1 MSVSIKTKEEI
12 VKLRIC
18 GKVLAKLL
26 KYLKDN
32 TKAGMS
38 TGEIDRLA
46 HAYIIEN
53 KCKPVLLNYQP
64 YGADYPYPATLCISI
79 NDEIVHGIPDD
90 TRIIKEGDLVS
101 YDCTIGYDGMITD
114 SAITFAIGSISQ
126 AEATLM
132 DITKNALKEGIKAAV
147 PGNYVSDIS
156 KAIEKSIPKGYG
168 ITKIFSG
175 HGVGYKVH
183 EEPYI
188 PNYNDGVKGP
198 KLKPG
203 MVLAI
208 EPMITLGTDDADFLE
223 DGYTAVTSD
232 GSKAAHFEHT
242 VVITDSIA
250 EVLTVE

>member
-1 MSVSIKTKEEI
+1 MSVSIKSSEDI
-12 VKLRIC
+12 LKLRKS
-18 GKVLAKLL
+18 GKVLAALL
-26 KYLKDN
+26 VYLKDN
-32 TKAGMS
+32 TKEGIS

-46 HAYIIEN
+46 HDYIIKNGCE
-53 KCKPVLLNYQP
+53 PVLLNYQP

-90 TRIIKEGDLVS
+90 SRIIKAGDLVS
-101 YDCTIGYDGMITD
+101 YDCTIGYQGLITD
-114 SAITFAIGSISQ
+114 SAITFGIGRIS
-126 AEATLM
+126 EEEERL
-132 DITKNALKEGIKAAV
+132 ISVTKNALKEGLKVIK
-147 PGNYVSDIS
+147 PGIFVNDIS
-156 KAIEKSIPKGYG
+156 RAIEASIPNTYG

-188 PNYNDGVKGP
+188 PNYDDGVKGP

-203 MVLAI
+203 MVLAV
-208 EPMITLGTDDADFLE
+208 EPMVTLGTDEADFLE

-242 VVITDSIA
+242 IVVTNDGCEI
-250 EVLTVE
+250 LTVL